1 MKKFQIRFF
10 QKVSYTWGGGLLLVL
25 IIGIALLAPY
35 IAPCDPWSMGTPYL
49 RPNAEHWLG
58 TNDIGQDIFSE
69 LIYGTRISLFIG
81 LSAAFITT
89 VIGTTIGIISGY
101 VGGKIDRI
109 LMTITNFAIVIPNL
123 PLTVVLVAYLKTG
136 IWSIIIALCVTSWA
150 GTARLVR
157 AQVMQLKQQPFIK
170 LEQTLGMHSGYIMF
184 VHVLPNIGNIVFTRA
199 TLAVASAMLNEA
211 SLSFLG
217 LGAVGQKSWG
227 TILNNAFFRNGV
239 INHYWW
245 WYYPPIICICLCVM
259 AFMLLG
265 SGDKRKNQGQMFM
278 SM

>member
-1 MKKFQIRFF
+1 MKRLQLFREHKY
-10 QKVSYTWGGGLLLVL
+10 VWSGVLLLTL
-25 IIGIALLAPY
+25 ILGIAILAPY
-35 IAPCDPWSMGTPYL
+35 IAPCDPWAMGTPYL
-49 RPNAEHWLG
+49 RPNSEHWLG

-69 LIYGTRISLFIG
+69 LIYGTRI
-81 LSAAFITT
+81 TT

-101 VGGKIDRI
+101 VGGKTDRV
-109 LMTITNFAIVIPNL
+109 LMAITNLAIVIPNL

-170 LEQTLGMHSGYIMF
+170 LEQTLGMRSGYIML
-184 VHVLPNIGNIVFTRA
+184 VHIFPNIGNIVFTRA
-199 TLAVASAMLNEA
+199 TLAVASAMLSEA

-227 TILNNAFFRNGV
+227 AILNNAFFRNGV
-239 INHYWW
+239 VNHYWHLCYW
-245 WYYPPIICICLCVM
+245 DLGIQEKNKDKHSYQCKGGKIC
-259 AFMLLG
+259 
-265 SGDKRKNQGQMFM
+265 
-278 SM
+278 

>member
-1 MKKFQIRFF
+1 MKRLQLFREHKY
-10 QKVSYTWGGGLLLVL
+10 VWSGVLLLTL
-25 IIGIALLAPY
+25 ILGIAILAPY
-35 IAPCDPWSMGTPYL
+35 IAPCDPWAMGTPYL
-49 RPNAEHWLG
+49 RPNSEHWLG

-101 VGGKIDRI
+101 VGGKTDRV
-109 LMTITNFAIVIPNL
+109 LMAITNLAIVIPNL

-170 LEQTLGMHSGYIMF
+170 LEQTLGMRSGYIML
-184 VHVLPNIGNIVFTRA
+184 VHIFPNLGNIVFTRA
-199 TLAVASAMLNEA
+199 TLAVASAMLSEA

-227 TILNNAFFRNGV
+227 AILNNAFFRNGV
-239 INHYWW
+239 VNHYWW

-265 SGDKRKNQGQMFM
+265 SWDTRKKQGQTFI